1 MEFEVTTK
9 GANVHSGTYDS
20 MHLYR
25 NGEVI
30 QTGGI
35 RRFWDFRQ
43 TEVTQYLKER
53 VLDYPRE
60 NGIQYL
66 KVDYNGSI
74 GYGCDGAES
83 PGEGG
88 GQMQAVHR
96 FFGMLRREYP
106 ELVIE
111 NCASGGH
118 RLEPSLVKLTAM
130 SSFSDAHECREIPYI
145 AANLHQLGAAQAV
158 PGLGGDLSRT
168 WPAGNPVPPDFRN
181 AGALLPVGA
190 RAGFKRGTMAG
201 SEGRHAFLREGSG
214 NHQEGKKQACADRQE
229 QSAPFGR
236 RTDLFR
242 EMEGKVL
249 VIYHAFSNPPT
260 SIGGILP
267 EGRWKI
273 TDAFGRKCRL
283 ELGKE
288 ELKIWPQNSWEAG
301 AVYLERG

>member
-1 MEFEVTTK
+1 MTTK

-53 VLDYPRE
+53 VLDFLRE

-83 PGEGG
+83 PGEGLRQ
-88 GQMQAVHR
+88 QMQAVHR

-118 RLEPSLVKLTAM
+118 RLEPSLSLI
-130 SSFSDAHECREIPYI
+130 HI
-145 AANLHQLGAAQAV
+145 
-158 PGLGGDLSRT
+158 
-168 WPAGNPVPPDFRN
+168 
-181 AGALLPVGA
+181 
-190 RAGFKRGTMAG
+190 
-201 SEGRHAFLREGSG
+201 
-214 NHQEGKKQACADRQE
+214 
-229 QSAPFGR
+229 
-236 RTDLFR
+236 
-242 EMEGKVL
+242 
-249 VIYHAFSNPPT
+249 
-260 SIGGILP
+260 
-267 EGRWKI
+267 
-273 TDAFGRKCRL
+273 
-283 ELGKE
+283 
-288 ELKIWPQNSWEAG
+288 
-301 AVYLERG
+301 